1 MRIGAAIFITDR
13 TVGPVELGRIVE
25 ERGLA
30 SLFVTE
36 HTHMP
41 VDHTP
46 HPSGKPLAEGYKR
59 SLDPFVALS
68 AVAATTT
75 TLRVGFGVCLVD
87 QRDPIVTA
95 KAVASLDLVSG
106 GRVDFGVGAGWN
118 RPELEHH
125 GRPFENRFRVM
136 RESVEAM
143 RALWTQEE
151 ASYDGRFVRFS
162 PSWSW
167 PKPVQDPLPV
177 YIGGNTDRALDRVLR
192 YGDHWMPMVE
202 QDLAERIASL
212 RARAE
217 EAGRPRPLV
226 KFFGCSER
234 DPAMAERLA
243 AAGVDEALVLLPSR
257 SEAAEIEA
265 AADDAA
271 ALATQFV

>member
-1 MRIGAAIFITDR
+1 MRIGAGIFITDR

-46 HPSGKPLAEGYKR
+46 HPSDKPLAEGYKR

-68 AVAATTT
+68 AVAATTS
-75 TLRVGFGVCLVD
+75 TLRVGFGVCLVN

-118 RPELEHH
+118 RPELEQH
-125 GRPFENRFRVM
+125 GRPFDNRFRVM

-151 ASYDGRFVRFS
+151 ASYDGRFVKFA

-226 KFFGCSER
+226 KFFGCSRR
-234 DPAMAERLA
+234 DPAVADRLA
-243 AAGVDEALVLLPSR
+243 AAGVD
-257 SEAAEIEA
+257 
-265 AADDAA
+265 
-271 ALATQFV
+271 